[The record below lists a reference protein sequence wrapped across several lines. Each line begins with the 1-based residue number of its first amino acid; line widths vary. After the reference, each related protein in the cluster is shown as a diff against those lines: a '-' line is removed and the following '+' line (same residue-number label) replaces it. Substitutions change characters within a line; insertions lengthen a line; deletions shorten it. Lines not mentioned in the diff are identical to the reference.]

1 MRGSRRDFLGMA
13 VGVGASM
20 GLLGLAGR
28 LRAENASPASGGKS
42 ILILGGTSFLGP
54 HIVEAAQPRGHT
66 LTLFNRGKTNPHLFP
81 DLEKLQGDRNGDLK
95 SLEGRTWD
103 AVVDTSG
110 YTPKQVRES
119 AGLLKDAVKQYVF
132 ISSISV
138 YGDRSKPGM
147 DETTILDTLPA
158 GVDADS
164 VDRRDMRFYGP
175 LKALSEQAAE
185 AAMPGR
191 VANIR
196 PGLIVGPGDPSGR
209 FTYWPVRVARGGEVL
224 APGTPDDPVQFI
236 DARDLAEWIVLCI
249 ERNVTGIYNAAGPQ
263 PRCSMGELLGAC
275 KDASASDASF
285 IWADAAFL
293 EDQGVSGWSDMPAWV
308 PQVGEY
314 AGFGQTSYQRAA
326 EKGLRSRPVLTTVK
340 DTLAWW
346 QALPESDRKKTVG
359 GIKPDREAQVL
370 AALKQRNAGTPTSGK
385 PVGG

>member
-1 MRGSRRDFLGMA
+1 MRSSRRDFLGMA
-13 VGVGASM
+13 VGLGASM
-20 GLLGLAGR
+20 GLGGFTSRTSADVAGDGKG
-28 LRAENASPASGGKS
+28 AKS
-42 ILILGGTSFLGP
+42 ILILGGTGFLGP

-66 LTLFNRGKTNPHLFP
+66 ITLFNRGKTNPHLFP
-81 DLEKLQGDRNGDLK
+81 DIEKLQGDRNSDLK

-110 YTPKQVRES
+110 YSPKQVRES
-119 AGLLKDAVKQYVF
+119 AGLLKDAVRQYVF

-147 DETTILDTLPA
+147 DETTVLDTLPD
-158 GVDADS
+158 GVDPETADW
-164 VDRRDMRFYGP
+164 RQPPNYGP
-175 LKALSEQAAE
+175 MKALSEQAAE

-191 VANIR
+191 VTNIR

-263 PRCSMGELLGAC
+263 PRCSMGELLAAC
-275 KDASASDASF
+275 KTASASDASF
-285 IWADAAFL
+285 IRADAAFL
-293 EDQGVSGWSDMPAWV
+293 QEQGVSGWSDMPAWV

-314 AGFGQTSYQRAA
+314 AGFGQTSFARAA

-340 DTLAWW
+340 DTLEWW
-346 QALPESDRKKTVG
+346 RALPESDRKKAVG

-370 AALKQRNAGTPTSGK
+370 AALKRRNTETPTSRNTD
-385 PVGG
+385 GG